1 MNKKILLGLSV
12 LGMSAAFW
20 ACGDGSIEALNSDD
34 DVALVNYGEFN
45 PEAMR
50 TLVSGATEACTADP
64 ECAAKMESA
73 VDVPPPEQAPADS
86 GATPGSSGA
95 ADTPAN
101 SSPSTTPTS
110 SPAGTSSSGTSPN
123 TNPTVS
129 SSSTAP
135 NTNPT
140 VSSSSTQQQQT
151 QSSSSQQQTQP
162 SSASQSSASSGGN
175 CSATGGET
183 TKDLVSSYDLNG
195 GSVSIDA
202 GTYIFT
208 CSGSEPVPSKVR
220 CLGGGEAEVCGT
232 SISIKQYEF
241 TEVVGCG
248 ESKPVKITT
257 TVKCAASNW

>member
-1 MNKKILLGLSV
+1 M
-12 LGMSAAFW
+12 GMSAAFW

-140 VSSSSTQQQQT
+140 VSSSSAQQQQT
-151 QSSSSQQQTQP
+151 QSSSSAQQQTQP
-162 SSASQSSASSGGN
+162 SSASQSSASSGGD
-175 CSATGGET
+175 GGEIAIAQNT
-183 TKDLVSSYDLNG
+183 VLEKGKTYTITGCTGPGSNIQLNNVPFGDCLSIFGEG
-195 GSVSIDA
+195 GTYWYNNANNCGGAISVS
-202 GTYIFT
+202 F
-208 CSGSEPVPSKVR
+208 PVTVTIPSSAD
-220 CLGGGEAEVCGT
+220 LTIGYCG
-232 SISIKQYEF
+232 
-241 TEVVGCG
+241 
-248 ESKPVKITT
+248 
-257 TVKCAASNW
+257 N

>member
-45 PEAMR
+45 PGAMN

-162 SSASQSSASSGGN
+162 SSASTVDPAGATPIEFDYDVKEHQSLEAGKTYSVTYTKERGSLVCKGSGSVT
-175 CSATGGET
+175 C
-183 TKDLVSSYDLNG
+183 NG
-195 GSVSIDA
+195 GSPVSVNSWDTKIGDYSEC
-202 GTYIFT
+202 TLIKV
-208 CSGSEPVPSKVR
+208 SDDGSLS
-220 CLGGGEAEVCGT
+220 CL
-232 SISIKQYEF
+232 
-241 TEVVGCG
+241 
-248 ESKPVKITT
+248 
-257 TVKCAASNW
+257 NDW

>member
-12 LGMSAAFW
+12 LGMSA
-20 ACGDGSIEALNSDD
+20 ALNSDD

-162 SSASQSSASSGGN
+162 SSSSQNGSGSGG
-175 CSATGGET
+175 GEKKEINST
-183 TKDLVSSYDLNG
+183 TSTSLA
-195 GSVSIDA
+195 A
-202 GTYIFT
+202 GTYTVT
-208 CSGSEPVPSKVR
+208 CSG
-220 CLGGGEAEVCGT
+220 AN
-232 SISIKQYEF
+232 SISCWTGSGDVRF
-241 TEVVGCG
+241 TLNGENCDAKKESGWSNCG
-248 ESKPVKITT
+248 HGSCSASEQTLVTPEAIT
-257 TVKCAASNW
+257 CQSMY